1 MGVQLGD
8 IVPRQEVNLETLGG
22 LSIAI
27 DAFNTLYQFLS
38 IIRGPDGTPLK
49 NRRGEVTSHLSGL
62 FFRCC
67 NMLRIGIKPVFVLDG
82 APPDIKRAEIKRRH
96 VYKAEAKQKY
106 AEAVEKGDMAV
117 ARKFAQAT
125 ASIEE
130 HIIETSVDLLGRMGV
145 PVVQAPSEGEAQAA
159 HMAIAGSVWAA
170 ASQDYDSLLFGAPR
184 LVRNVAITGRRKL
197 PGRSAY
203 VEVKPEL
210 VTLEEVL
217 RENGI
222 SREELVT
229 IGLLVGTDF
238 NSGVKGLG
246 PKTALKLVKQ
256 GKGLDEIHAERGLGM
271 PPELEAARRFFQS
284 PVVTDRVELE
294 WRAIDVE
301 AVVGY
306 LRDGHDFS
314 EERVRKAAEE
324 VAEAQAIRG
333 GSLSKWF

>member
-8 IVPRQEVNLETLGG
+8 IVPRQVINLENLGG

-27 DAFNTLYQFLS
+27 DAFNTFYQFLS

-49 NRRGEVTSHLSGL
+49 NRRGMVTSHLSGL

-67 NMLRIGIKPVFVLDG
+67 HLLKFGVKPVFVLDG
-82 APPDIKRAEIKRRH
+82 EPPDIKRAEIERRH
-96 VYKAEAKQKY
+96 ASRAEARERY
-106 AEAVEKGDMAV
+106 AEAMERGEVVV
-117 ARKFAQAT
+117 ARKFAQAS

-130 HIIETSVDLLGRMGV
+130 HIISTSAELLDKMGI

-159 HMAIAGSVWAA
+159 HMAMIGQVWAA

-197 PGRSAY
+197 PSKPAY

-210 VTLEEVL
+210 VLLEDL
-217 RENGI
+217 LQQNGI
-222 SREELVT
+222 TREGLIT
-229 IGLLVGTDF
+229 IGLLVGTDY
-238 NSGVKGLG
+238 NDGVKGLG
-246 PKTALKLVKQ
+246 PKTALKLVQQ
-256 GKGLDEIHAERGLGM
+256 GKGLDEVFLERGLEK

-284 PVVTDRVELE
+284 PVVTDEMDLRWE
-294 WRAIDVE
+294 AMDVE
-301 AVVGY
+301 AVVSY
-306 LRDGHDFS
+306 LRDEHDFS

-324 VAEAQAIRG
+324 VASAQQTRR
-333 GSLSKWF
+333 GSLSKWL

>member
-67 NMLRIGIKPVFVLDG
+67 NLLKIGIKPVFVLDG
-82 APPDIKRAEIKRRH
+82 KPPDLKRAEIERRH
-96 VYKAEAKQKY
+96 VYRAEARQKY
-106 AEAVEKGDMAV
+106 AEAVERGDVAV
-117 ARKFAQAT
+117 ARKFAQAS

-145 PVVQAPSEGEAQAA
+145 PVVQAPSEGEAQAS
-159 HMAIAGSVWAA
+159 HMAITGSVWAA

-210 VTLEEVL
+210 VQLEEVL

-222 SREELVT
+222 SREELIT

-256 GKGLDEIHAERGLGM
+256 GKSLDGIHMERGLEK

-284 PVVTDRVELE
+284 PVVTDQMELQ
-294 WRAIDVE
+294 WKAIDVE

-306 LRDGHDFS
+306 LKEEHDFS

-324 VAEAQAIRG
+324 VAEAQQIRKD
-333 GSLSKWF
+333 SLSKWF

>member
-8 IVPRQEVNLETLGG
+8 IVPRQEVNLEALGG

-106 AEAVEKGDMAV
+106 TEAVERGDMAV

-130 HIIETSVDLLGRMGV
+130 HIIETSADLLGRMGV

-170 ASQDYDSLLFGAPR
+170 ASQDYDSFLFGAPR

-222 SREELVT
+222 SREELIA

-246 PKTALKLVKQ
+246 PKTALKLVKE
-256 GKGLDEIHAERGLGM
+256 GKGLDGIHAERGLEK
-271 PPELEAARRFFQS
+271 PPELEAARRFFES
-284 PVVTDRVELE
+284 PIVTDEVDLVWE
-294 WRAIDVE
+294 AIDVE
-301 AVVGY
+301 AVVSY
-306 LRDGHDFS
+306 LKEEHDFG

-324 VAEAQAIRG
+324 VAEAQRVRK

>member
-8 IVPRQEVNLETLGG
+8 IVPRQEINLEALGG

-67 NMLRIGIKPVFVLDG
+67 NLLKIGIKPVFVLDG
-82 APPDIKRAEIKRRH
+82 EPPDIKRSEIKRRH
-96 VYKAEAKQKY
+96 VYRAEAKQKY
-106 AEAVEKGDMAV
+106 AEAVDRGDMAV
-117 ARKFAQAT
+117 ARKFAQAS

-130 HIIETSVDLLGRMGV
+130 HIIETSVELLGRMGV

-159 HMAIAGSVWAA
+159 HMAITGSVWAA

-197 PGRSAY
+197 PSRSAY

-210 VTLEEVL
+210 VMLQEVL

-222 SREELVT
+222 SREELIT

-246 PKTALKLVKQ
+246 PKTALKLMKQ
-256 GKGLDEIHAERGLGM
+256 GMSLDGIHAERGLEK
-271 PPELEAARRFFQS
+271 PPELELARRFFES
-284 PVVTDRVELE
+284 PVVTAEVDLKWKV
-294 WRAIDVE
+294 IDVE
-301 AVVGY
+301 AVVSY
-306 LRDGHDFS
+306 LKGEHDFS

-324 VAEAQAIRG
+324 VAEAQRIRK
-333 GSLSKWF
+333 GSLSKWL